1 MDMGTDHECKSACTY
16 TQIEIR
22 RQLSKNDRLMAAPQ
36 EQSNFRFHSC
46 IGSSRA
52 STCYT
57 AASICRE
64 LLRLPHGWLG
74 STPMQRGL
82 VLANL
87 IYILQ
92 MEGI

>member
-1 MDMGTDHECKSACTY
+1 MIGF
-16 TQIEIR
+16 
-22 RQLSKNDRLMAAPQ
+22 MAAPQ
-36 EQSNFRFHSC
+36 EQSNFRFHGC
-46 IGSSRA
+46 IGSTRA

-64 LLRLPHGWLG
+64 LLRLPHGWAG

-92 MEGI
+92 MEGSKWPLAVGAVRVAVAFAVPESYS